1 MELNLLSLMARIK
14 KLCHIYI
21 KLITCNLYKETYN
34 LNNYS
39 YLIYH

>member
-1 MELNLLSLMARIK
+1 MEVNLLSLMARIK
-14 KLCHIYI
+14 ELCHIYI
-21 KLITCNLYKETYN
+21 KLIMCNLYKETPN